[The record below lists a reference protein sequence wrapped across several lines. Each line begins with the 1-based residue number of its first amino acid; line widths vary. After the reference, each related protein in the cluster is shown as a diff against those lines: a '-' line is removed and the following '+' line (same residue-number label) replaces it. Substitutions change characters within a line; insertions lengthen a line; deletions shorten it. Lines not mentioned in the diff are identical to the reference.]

1 MFFPVISTTALLM
14 RWNEWCK
21 VCVGKHCSC
30 QNCWNIS
37 STAMSKFMRM
47 IVFFDLPVQTKTERR
62 HATTFRNF
70 LLKDGYHILQFS
82 VYARVCN
89 GNDAVKKHES
99 RLKASLPP
107 NGSIRLLVVTEKQ
120 YQSIQILLG
129 NYQPEEAP
137 FVCEQLSFF

>member
-1 MFFPVISTTALLM
+1 
-14 RWNEWCK
+14 
-21 VCVGKHCSC
+21 
-30 QNCWNIS
+30 
-37 STAMSKFMRM
+37 MSKFMRM

-62 HATTFRNF
+62 YATTFRNF
-70 LLKDGYHILQFS
+70 LLKDGYHMLQFS

-120 YQSIQILLG
+120 YQSIEILLG
-129 NYQPEEAP
+129 P
-137 FVCEQLSFF
+137 FSPADTSFACEQLTLF

>member
-1 MFFPVISTTALLM
+1 
-14 RWNEWCK
+14 
-21 VCVGKHCSC
+21 
-30 QNCWNIS
+30 
-37 STAMSKFMRM
+37 MSKFMRM

-62 HATTFRNF
+62 YATTFRNF
-70 LLKDGYHILQFS
+70 LLKDSYHMLQFS

>member
-1 MFFPVISTTALLM
+1 
-14 RWNEWCK
+14 
-21 VCVGKHCSC
+21 
-30 QNCWNIS
+30 
-37 STAMSKFMRM
+37 MRM

-62 HATTFRNF
+62 HATAFRNF
-70 LLKDGYHILQFS
+70 LLKDGYHMLQFS

-89 GNDAVKKHES
+89 GN
-99 RLKASLPP
+99 
-107 NGSIRLLVVTEKQ
+107 IRLLVVTEKQ

>member
-1 MFFPVISTTALLM
+1 
-14 RWNEWCK
+14 
-21 VCVGKHCSC
+21 
-30 QNCWNIS
+30 
-37 STAMSKFMRM
+37 MRM
-47 IVFFDLPVQTKTERR
+47 IVFFDLPVQTKMERR
-62 HATTFRNF
+62 YATTFRNF
-70 LLKDGYHILQFS
+70 LLKDGYHMLQFS

-137 FVCEQLSFF
+137 FVCEQLRFF